1 MRAKLPENWEW
12 STIGEVCARPQYGY
26 TTKAANNGKVKLL
39 RTTDITSGSI
49 NWENVPYCQND
60 PDDTEKYLLKDG
72 DIVISR
78 AGSVGYSI
86 LLENPEKSVFASY
99 LIRFK
104 PLLDRYFFR
113 YFLQSPFYWSE
124 ISDTKSGIA
133 LANVNAKK
141 LQAIPLPIPP
151 LPEQH
156 RIVTKIE
163 SLFSKLDKAVAEMKK
178 AKEKLELYRQSLLKA
193 AFEGRLTEQWRKE
206 HADELESAEELLARI
221 KAEREKR
228 FQQQLEEWKQAVKK
242 WEADGKPGKK
252 PRKPRKPKELPPLTE
267 EELAELP
274 ELPEGW
280 VWVRLADISDAFGGY
295 AFKSN
300 DFSKKRS
307 KYQVIRIGNVRP
319 GVLRLDVSP
328 VYIEKVDNIIKEK
341 SCLRI
346 NDVIITLTGTRK
358 KRDYGF
364 TTLVT
369 QKNLLLNQRLAC
381 LRFHRLCSSKFFLYY
396 SWTEI
401 FKEQFFGSETG
412 NVGQGNVGMQSIKIS
427 AMPFPTTAEQLK
439 IEGKLESYFNTVDN
453 LEHTIS
459 HALTRAELLRQSILK
474 KAFSGKLVPQDP
486 NDEPASELLKRIK
499 AEREKSA
506 KPHVRAT
513 GRSPQSSQSPRRRRR
528 K

>member
-1 MRAKLPENWEW
+1 MEQLPENWEW
-12 STIGEVCARPQYGY
+12 STIGEVCTKPQYGY
-26 TTKAANNGKVKLL
+26 TTKASNKGKLKLL

-49 NWENVPYCQND
+49 NWEKVPYCHND
-60 PDDTEKYLLKDG
+60 PDDVKKYLLRDG

-86 LLENPEKSVFASY
+86 LVEKPEKSVFASY

-104 PLLDRYFFR
+104 PLLDRYFFS
-113 YFLQSPFYWSE
+113 YFLQSPFYWRE

-141 LQAIPLPIPP
+141 LQAIPLHIPP

-156 RIVTKIE
+156 RIVAKIE
-163 SLFSKLDKAVAEMKK
+163 QLFSKLDKGVAELKK

-193 AFEGRLTEQWRKE
+193 AFEGRLTEQWRKK

-228 FQQQLEEWKQAVKK
+228 YQQQLKEWKQAVND
-242 WEADGKPGKK
+242 WEKQGKLGKK
-252 PRKPRKPKELPPLTE
+252 PKKPRKPKELPPLTE

-274 ELPEGW
+274 KLPEGW
-280 VWVRLADISDAFGGY
+280 GWVRLADISEAFGGY
-295 AFKSN
+295 AFKSKN
-300 DFSKKRS
+300 FSKKNA

-319 GVLRLDVSP
+319 GRLRLDVSP
-328 VYIEKVDNIIKEK
+328 VFIDKVDEK
-341 SCLRI
+341 IREKCLLRI
-346 NDVIITLTGTRK
+346 NDIIITLTGTRK

-364 TTLVT
+364 TTLIT
-369 QKNLLLNQRLAC
+369 QENLLLNQRLAC
-381 LRFHRLCSSKFFLYY
+381 LRFCRLCSSKFFLYY
-396 SWTEI
+396 SWTET

-427 AMPFPTTAEQLK
+427 VMPFPAIAEQLK
-439 IEGKLESYFNTVDN
+439 IVEKIELYFNAANN
-453 LEHTIS
+453 LGQTIDS
-459 HALTRAELLRQSILK
+459 ALARADLLRQSILK

-486 NDEPASELLKRIK
+486 NDEPASELLKRIR
-499 AEREKSA
+499 AEREK
-506 KPHVRAT
+506 VRAT
-513 GRSPQSSQSPRRRRR
+513 GRSPQRRRR